1 MWMTMGG
8 DVTAD
13 RLSARATRLDAFADR
28 RADDLDAYVRREAR
42 ALRDEYRHAG
52 VRVGKRDEPAADEL
66 AYTVEILTIEPHAD
80 GEGTRSVTLDVTATI
95 TERDAF
101 RAYDGRVRAARENA
115 ARFRRRAVAT
125 ENGHEDSKQ
134 TTIVEYLR

>member
-1 MWMTMGG
+1 MTMGG

-101 RAYDGRVRAARENA
+101 RAYDGRVRAAREDA

>member
-28 RADDLDAYVRREAR
+28 LADDLDAYVRREAR
-42 ALRDEYRHAG
+42 ELRDEHRRAG

-66 AYTVEILTIEPHAD
+66 AYTVEILTIEPRAD
-80 GEGTRSVTLDVTATI
+80 GEGTRSVTLDVTAKI

-101 RAYDGRVRAARENA
+101 RAFDERVRAAREDA
-115 ARFRRRAVAT
+115 ARFRRRAAAT
-125 ENGHEDSKQ
+125 ENGHEDPKQ